1 MHVERDTNRWA
12 QQTFGECELGD
23 ERRTHRL
30 VDLASRLSSNIG
42 EAPSSACRGD
52 VAANEGAYR
61 WIRNGGVEPEAI
73 ACGGDKRCAQ
83 LAGESEELLAVED
96 TTTVSYGHEGSRELG
111 DVGGKERSKKRGF
124 MVHSVILLEERSG
137 TTVGLIEQTRWCREK
152 GSRGKRHKRKERAY
166 EDKESF
172 KWERASRRVTA
183 RLGEVMGRVI
193 SVCDREADVYEYL
206 GYKTRCDE
214 RYVVRSSWDRR
225 VKGEWRRLNEELAN
239 APKLGEETV
248 KVEQRG
254 GRRARTAQ
262 LELRACRVRLRA
274 CRVRL
279 RAPKRLGGAGEIE
292 VNAVLAQEYEV
303 PEGENGLCWLLLS
316 SESIESLSAVRRVL
330 RIYRMR
336 WRVEEFHKAWKSG
349 AGVEQRRM
357 RGADNLERIAVVLA
371 FVAVRLLQLREVFV
385 PPAWMHAE
393 GVVEANE
400 KRAKSPCTEILSES
414 EWKTLWMAQE
424 RTRPPSEAPTLGWA
438 YESLG
443 KLGGWMRRQRAS
455 AWGMSSVLSWR

>member
-1 MHVERDTNRWA
+1 M
-12 QQTFGECELGD
+12 
-23 ERRTHRL
+23 
-30 VDLASRLSSNIG
+30 
-42 EAPSSACRGD
+42 
-52 VAANEGAYR
+52 
-61 WIRNGGVEPEAI
+61 GGVEPEAI
-73 ACGGDKRCAQ
+73 ACGGYKRCAQ

-166 EDKESF
+166 EDKERF

-262 LELRACRVRLRA
+262 LELRA

-443 KLGGWMRRQRAS
+443 KLGGW
-455 AWGMSSVLSWR
+455 G

>member
-73 ACGGDKRCAQ
+73 ACGGYKRCAQ

-225 VKGEWRRLNEELAN
+225 VKGE
-239 APKLGEETV
+239 
-248 KVEQRG
+248 
-254 GRRARTAQ
+254 
-262 LELRACRVRLRA
+262 
-274 CRVRL
+274 
-279 RAPKRLGGAGEIE
+279 
-292 VNAVLAQEYEV
+292 
-303 PEGENGLCWLLLS
+303 
-316 SESIESLSAVRRVL
+316 SE
-330 RIYRMR
+330 
-336 WRVEEFHKAWKSG
+336 
-349 AGVEQRRM
+349 
-357 RGADNLERIAVVLA
+357 
-371 FVAVRLLQLREVFV
+371 
-385 PPAWMHAE
+385 
-393 GVVEANE
+393 
-400 KRAKSPCTEILSES
+400 
-414 EWKTLWMAQE
+414 
-424 RTRPPSEAPTLGWA
+424 
-438 YESLG
+438 
-443 KLGGWMRRQRAS
+443 
-455 AWGMSSVLSWR
+455 

>member
-1 MHVERDTNRWA
+1 M
-12 QQTFGECELGD
+12 
-23 ERRTHRL
+23 
-30 VDLASRLSSNIG
+30 
-42 EAPSSACRGD
+42 
-52 VAANEGAYR
+52 
-61 WIRNGGVEPEAI
+61 GGVEPEAI
-73 ACGGDKRCAQ
+73 ACGGYKRCAQ

-166 EDKESF
+166 EDKERF

-262 LELRACRVRLRA
+262 LELRA

-393 GVVEANE
+393 GV
-400 KRAKSPCTEILSES
+400 LSAGLS
-414 EWKTLWMAQE
+414 HRVFPDLCCD
-424 RTRPPSEAPTLGWA
+424 GWT
-438 YESLG
+438 
-443 KLGGWMRRQRAS
+443 
-455 AWGMSSVLSWR
+455 